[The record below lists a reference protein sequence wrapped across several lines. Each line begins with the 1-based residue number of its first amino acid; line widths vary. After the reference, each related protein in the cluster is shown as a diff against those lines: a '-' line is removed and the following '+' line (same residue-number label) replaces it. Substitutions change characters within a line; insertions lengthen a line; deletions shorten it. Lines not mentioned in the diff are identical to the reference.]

1 MIKYAHF
8 QLTVRCNLNCSFCG
22 QSRGMAGTAA
32 DEITPDEWLKY
43 ARELREINS
52 GTGSIPEITLWGGEP
67 MLYENFSPLARELHK
82 QGHKLDV
89 VTNATKLE
97 HNADTINE
105 CFQHIF
111 VSLDGM
117 KDQHDAIRGK
127 GVFDKVQENLKLLK
141 NRRGKLIFLCTISD
155 TNVDSAADLPFQ
167 MAELGA
173 DEVVLQQLMYLTSNE
188 IEQYRKFSIEF
199 FKCDYPE
206 LAGWERN
213 DDLAYQEKLNRTARK
228 IKENIYPI
236 PVNFTPHAYWFN
248 QNAEHCTCQEK
259 RIHIR
264 HDGNVG
270 FCTDYFG
277 FSAGNIKENSL
288 KNILSSPQAQL
299 FHQAVKENKLPICCH
314 CPWRLQK
321 I

>member
-32 DEITPDEWLKY
+32 NEIEPEQWLKY
-43 ARELREINS
+43 AAELRES
-52 GTGSIPEITLWGGEP
+52 GVTPAITLWGGEP
-67 MLYENFSPLARELHK
+67 MLYSGFSHLAEKLHEC
-82 QGHKLDV
+82 GHKLDV
-89 VTNATKLE
+89 VTNATKLGE
-97 HNADTINE
+97 HYPALNNFFE
-105 CFQHIF
+105 HIF

-117 KDQHDAIRGK
+117 REQHDAVRGT
-127 GVFDKVQENLKLLK
+127 GVFDKVRENLELIRPRK
-141 NRRGKLIFLCTISD
+141 GKLIFLCTVSD
-155 TNVDSAADLPFQ
+155 ANVDIAADLPFK

-173 DEVVLQQLMYLTSNE
+173 DGIVLQQLMYLTREE
-188 IEQYRKFSIEF
+188 IEEYRAYSREHFL
-199 FKCDYPE
+199 CDYPE

-213 DDLAYQEKLNRTARK
+213 DDLTYRKKLAAAVSR
-228 IKENIYPI
+228 IKSANYPV
-236 PVNFTPHAYWFN
+236 PVTFTPHAYGFHPD
-248 QNAEHCTCQEK
+248 AEPCSCREK

-277 FSAGNIKENSL
+277 FSAGNVKNNSIKE
-288 KNILSSPQAQL
+288 ILSSPQAQL
-299 FHQAVKENKLPICCH
+299 FHKAVRENKLAICRH
-314 CPWRLQK
+314 CPWRMQS